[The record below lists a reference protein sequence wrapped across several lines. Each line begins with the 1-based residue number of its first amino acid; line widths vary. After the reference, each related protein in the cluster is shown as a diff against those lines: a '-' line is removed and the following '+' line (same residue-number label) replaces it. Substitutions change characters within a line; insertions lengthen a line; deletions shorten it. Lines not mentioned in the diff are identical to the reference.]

1 MATHEIKQ
9 EQRTYLRERFLR
21 LLTSIQK
28 LPAEFTLVNGNT
40 VTANFGSSDVDVLH
54 VQVNNLD
61 TPLGRQPEAL
71 LRSTDIISFSTK
83 IPNPLTNEP
92 SWPWVFLNVTISKNI
107 PEQYSVCYLS
117 DVEHGGQTQTL
128 KSIYISLLLSNSVTT
143 FKNMHI
149 FK

>member
-28 LPAEFTLVNGNT
+28 LPAQFTLVNGNT

-71 LRSTDIISFSTK
+71 LRSTDIISFSTE

-92 SWPWVFLNVTISKNI
+92 S
-107 PEQYSVCYLS
+107 
-117 DVEHGGQTQTL
+117 
-128 KSIYISLLLSNSVTT
+128 
-143 FKNMHI
+143 
-149 FK
+149 

>member
-1 MATHEIKQ
+1 MAMYEIKQ

-28 LPAEFTLVNGNT
+28 LPAQFTLVNGNT
-40 VTANFGSSDVDVLH
+40 VTATFGSSDVDVLH

-83 IPNPLTNEP
+83 IPNPLANEP
-92 SWPWVFLNVTISKNI
+92 S
-107 PEQYSVCYLS
+107 
-117 DVEHGGQTQTL
+117 
-128 KSIYISLLLSNSVTT
+128 
-143 FKNMHI
+143 
-149 FK
+149 